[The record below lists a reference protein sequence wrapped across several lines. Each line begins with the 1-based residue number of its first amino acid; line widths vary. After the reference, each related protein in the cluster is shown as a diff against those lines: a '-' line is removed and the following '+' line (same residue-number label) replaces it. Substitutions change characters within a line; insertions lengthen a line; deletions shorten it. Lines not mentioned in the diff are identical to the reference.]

1 MKKFIVPVVPHTPHP
16 HRGEGCLFERSRRV
30 IPPDNAPV
38 HGNRR
43 AFEKQMAA
51 TRYDPSLEF
60 QDDTAGRARL
70 LPLVLAAI
78 WACTALSVEV
88 SSPRIDG
95 QLWRVGVVD
104 LLVNIGLY
112 VPLGIALRRRGAL
125 SAMAFAAALSL
136 VVEVIQ
142 LFYPDR
148 YTAGSD
154 VIANVGGA
162 FLGWFVSKRFDRRSA
177 WGFDPLPLTTRLS
190 VFAVCLY
197 VTTAVF
203 LSLPGLR
210 SDFSNWDPDC
220 RLVAGDELTR
230 NRPWS
235 GEIDAVAVFDECFRS
250 GEIERL
256 STVDSDSALDAR
268 IASAP
273 PLFFARPLH
282 QIDSI
287 RGVPLM
293 EASEHQRFFDAL
305 VASGKL
311 TLVVWFRTRSEG
323 QTGPARIV
331 GFSKSPWAQNFSLG
345 QEEREIVFRLRTT
358 TTAPGGFYPQIKT
371 RAILEEGRPTFV
383 AATYDGRNARV
394 YVDGR
399 SEARLNL
406 CARAKRAAFLTDS
419 GLPASATFL
428 GGLMG
433 VAWVVAARKRRSNVR
448 LWGAVGG
455 LIGGAVFALSGG
467 TSALPEFTPWVPV
480 LAAGGGLVVGCA
492 VAEGPPWARDFAA
505 Q

>member
-1 MKKFIVPVVPHTPHP
+1 
-16 HRGEGCLFERSRRV
+16 
-30 IPPDNAPV
+30 
-38 HGNRR
+38 
-43 AFEKQMAA
+43 MAA
-51 TRYDPSLEF
+51 NRYDPSLEF
-60 QDDTAGRARL
+60 QQETAGRARL

-136 VVEVIQ
+136 VVEAIQ

-162 FLGWFVSKRFDRRSA
+162 FLGWFISKRFDRRSA
-177 WGFDPLPLTTRLS
+177 WGLDPFPLTTRLS
-190 VFAVCLY
+190 VAAVCLY
-197 VTTAVF
+197 VTAAVF
-203 LSLPGLR
+203 LSLPGVP

-230 NRPWS
+230 DRPWS
-235 GEIDAVAVFDECFRS
+235 GEIDAVAVFDECFPS
-250 GEIERL
+250 GEIKRL
-256 STVDSDSALDAR
+256 SNLDSGSALDGGF
-268 IASAP
+268 ASAP
-273 PLFFARPLH
+273 PLFFARSVGPV
-282 QIDSI
+282 DSI
-287 RGVPLM
+287 RGVPLV
-293 EASEHQRFFDAL
+293 EASEHHRFFDAL
-305 VASGKL
+305 VARGKL
-311 TLVVWFRTRSEG
+311 TLVVWFRTRNES

-345 QEEREIVFRLRTT
+345 QDGRQLVFRLRTA
-358 TTAPGGFYPQIKT
+358 TTAPGGFFPQIKT

-383 AATYDGRNARV
+383 AATYDGRNTRV

-406 CARAKRAAFLTDS
+406 CARGKRVAFLTDS
-419 GLPASATFL
+419 GLPASAAFV

-433 VAWVVAARKRRSNVR
+433 LAWVVAAKRGRSNVR
-448 LWGAVGG
+448 LWGAAGG

-467 TSALPEFTPWVPV
+467 TSALPEFAPWVPV

-492 VAEGPPWARDFAA
+492 VAEGPPWARDFAIL
-505 Q
+505 

>member
-1 MKKFIVPVVPHTPHP
+1 MPHTPHP
-16 HRGEGCLFERSRRV
+16 DRGEGYLFGRSRRV
-30 IPPDNAPV
+30 IPPDNTPV

-60 QDDTAGRARL
+60 HDDTGGRVRL
-70 LPLVLAAI
+70 LPLAFAAI

-95 QLWRVGVVD
+95 QLWRVGIVD

-112 VPLGIALRRRGAL
+112 VPLGVALRRRGAL
-125 SAMAFAAALSL
+125 SAVAFAAALSL

-142 LFYPDR
+142 LVYPDR
-148 YTAGSD
+148 YTAASD

-162 FLGWFVSKRFDRRSA
+162 FFGWFVSKRFGRRSA
-177 WGFDPLPLTTRLS
+177 WGFDPFPLTTRVG

-197 VTTAVF
+197 ATAAVF
-203 LSLPGLR
+203 LSVPGLR

-230 NRPWS
+230 DRPWS

-250 GEIERL
+250 GEIKRL
-256 STVDSDSALDAR
+256 ANLDSGSALDAGF
-268 IASAP
+268 ASAP
-273 PLFFARPLH
+273 PLFVARPVDTL
-282 QIDSI
+282 DSI
-287 RGVPLM
+287 RGVPLIA
-293 EASEHQRFFDAL
+293 ASEHDRFFDAL
-305 VASGKL
+305 VARGKL
-311 TLVVWFRTRSEG
+311 TLVVWFRTRSER

-345 QEEREIVFRLRTT
+345 QDGRALVFRLRTG

-371 RAILEEGRPTFV
+371 RAILEERRPTFV

-406 CARAKRAAFLTDS
+406 CARGKRADFFHDS
-419 GLPASATFL
+419 GLPASAAFL
-428 GGLMG
+428 GGLMA
-433 VAWVVAARKRRSNVR
+433 VAWVAAARRGRSNVR
-448 LWGAVGG
+448 LWGTVGG

-480 LAAGGGLVVGCA
+480 LAACGGLAVGCA
-492 VAEGPPWARDFAA
+492 VAEGAPRARESVT